1 MKLRNIAIIA
11 HVDHGKTTLVDA
23 LLKQSLNFK
32 LKSGSDSNLI
42 MDSNELERERGI
54 TIFSKNAAVVYGDVK
69 INIVDTPGH
78 ADFGGEVERIMR
90 MVDGALL
97 LIDAK
102 EGPMPQTKFVLK
114 KAIQAGHKIIVVIN
128 KIDKPDARPVW
139 ALDRTFDLFVELKAS
154 DEQTDFPIIYASG
167 IAGKAGYA
175 HDLETMEDV
184 RPLFDS
190 IVKYIPEPKIDAA
203 KHLQMLTVNL
213 AQDNYKGKIAI
224 GRLYSGTLKKGME
237 VGHIDRAG
245 VLKKATLSSV
255 MTFEGLSRI
264 ESEAG
269 IPGDIVAIA
278 GISDISIGETITDP
292 DHPEPLPTISIE
304 EPTVKMTFAVNTS
317 PFSGKEGQYS
327 TSNNIRDRLMKEI
340 ETDVALR
347 VEATD
352 AMDTWVVSG
361 RGELHL
367 SILIEKMRREGFE
380 FQVSRPQVI
389 FKDSDDGKKKLEPIE
404 LLSIEVPEPFT
415 GTAIEALGPR
425 KGTMTDMRVEHG
437 TAFLEFFVPT
447 RGLIGFR
454 NQFLTATKGQ
464 GIMNSLFEGYEEYKG
479 EFESNA
485 HGSLVASE
493 SGKTSTY
500 GLLNAEGRGD
510 LFVGPGVSIYE
521 GMIVGQNAKAMDI
534 RVNVCK
540 EKQLSNMRAKSD
552 GAMEFLKVPRIM
564 TLEEAIEFIGDDEL
578 VEVTPKSIRLR
589 KYWLREI
596 DEKRAVRKEKG
607 G

>member
-23 LLKQSLNFK
+23 ILKQSLNFK

-54 TIFSKNAAVVYGDVK
+54 TIFSKNAAVVYGEYK

-128 KIDKPDARPVW
+128 KIDKLGARPVW
-139 ALDRTFDLFVELKAS
+139 ALDRTFDLFVELGAS
-154 DEQTDFPIIYASG
+154 DDQADFPIIYASG
-167 IAGKAGYA
+167 IAGKAGYE
-175 HDLETMEDV
+175 HNIESMEDV

-190 IVKYIPEPKIDAA
+190 IIKYIPEPKVDGGRA
-203 KHLQMLTVNL
+203 LQMLTVNL

-237 VGHIDRAG
+237 IGHIDRAG
-245 VLKKATLSSV
+245 VMKKATLSSV
-255 MTFEGLSRI
+255 MTFEGLGRV

-278 GISDISIGETITDP
+278 GIDDISIGETITDP
-292 DHPEPLPTISIE
+292 NDPQPLPTIAIE
-304 EPTVKMTFAVNTS
+304 EPTVKMNFAVNTS
-317 PFSGKEGQYS
+317 PFSGNEGQYS
-327 TSNNIRDRLMKEI
+327 TSNNLKDRLMKEI
-340 ETDVALR
+340 ETDVALK
-347 VEATD
+347 VEPTD
-352 AMDTWVVSG
+352 STDTWVVSG

-367 SILIEKMRREGFE
+367 SILIEKMRREGYE

-389 FKDSDDGKKKLEPIE
+389 LKEVGGKKMEPIE
-404 LLSIEVPEPFT
+404 RLSIEVPEALT

-425 KGTMTDMRVEHG
+425 KGTMVDMRVENG
-437 TAFLEFFVPT
+437 IAFLEFLVPT

-454 NQFLTATKGQ
+454 NQFLTSTKGQ
-464 GIMNSLFEGYEEYKG
+464 GIMNSLFEDFEEFKG
-479 EFESNA
+479 EFESNP

-493 SGKTSTY
+493 SGTTRTY
-500 GLLNAEGRGD
+500 GLLNAEGRGE
-510 LFVGPGVSIYE
+510 LLVGPGVEVYE
-521 GMIVGQNAKAMDI
+521 GMIVGANAKAMDI

-540 EKQLSNMRAKSD
+540 EKQLSNMRAKGD
-552 GAMEFLKVPRIM
+552 GAMEFLKVPRSM

-589 KYWLREI
+589 KLWLKEV
-596 DEKRAVRKEKG
+596 DEKRAKLG
-607 G
+607 LS